1 MTHNYFKKVGTRFI
15 AVSLVLAITLPIALT
30 PRSAHAVLPTAESGP
45 ALIKHIVTSVS
56 SVATQAS
63 THVSA
68 GANTISATKDTKD
81 TIEDYIIRPLALALG
96 RAAIKSI
103 TQSTV
108 NWING
113 GFEGSPAFATDL
125 KTNLRRLS
133 DGVAQNFLLELA
145 NSAKIKSPFVDSL
158 VTNVG
163 AAYYLYS
170 GRDALAAQLQDTLGQ
185 SSRDATAFRAGN
197 FNEGGWGAFISQV
210 TNDANNPIGAR
221 MLASQALA
229 GRLSAAANQ
238 RTQELAWGSG
248 FLSWKGDCIKSNANT
263 SAGAHSGGS
272 TTTGGATGT
281 SGHTGS
287 PGTGGTGAPNTGG
300 GSTAGGTDTSGSAHS
315 LSDAEGC
322 LDHETVTPGS
332 FIENK
337 LNIASDS
344 PLRQLELAQS
354 IDAIV
359 GALAQQLI
367 SKALGGSGG
376 LRGASSPKSGGGA
389 PATTHTGTG
398 NGTDDGG
405 TGLITAKDGFETTIQ
420 TSITQV
426 TAWKADSQTILTVA
440 ESARTACVNN
450 PTQLADP
457 INPAITSSTAAI
469 TKATELLASLSD
481 LLEQLQDSSSGSDD
495 LANSSYLLVISAY
508 QALGIPSA
516 VEMSRVADDAKDSGT
531 SPSPSLYKSLSTLA
545 TTNCVPFNPEKP

>member
-1 MTHNYFKKVGTRFI
+1 MKNSPWIQKIVASGLMLALVLPLFVVPQKVSAQVGTVELPGPSLAHQFI
-15 AVSLVLAITLPIALT
+15 T
-30 PRSAHAVLPTAESGP
+30 
-45 ALIKHIVTSVS
+45 
-56 SVATQAS
+56 ATQAF
-63 THVSA
+63 
-68 GANTISATKDTKD
+68 ISGGHDAQDTLVTFVLK
-81 TIEDYIIRPLALALG
+81 PLALALG
-96 RAAIKSI
+96 RAAVQSI
-103 TQSTV
+103 TTSTV

-113 GFEGSPAFATDL
+113 GFQGSPAFATDL
-125 KTNLRRLS
+125 RTNLRQLS

-145 NSAKIKSPFVDSL
+145 NSAKINSPFVDSL

-163 AAYYLYS
+163 AAYFLYAD
-170 GRDALAAQLQDTLGQ
+170 RDALANQLQDTLGQ
-185 SSRDATAFRAGN
+185 SSRDAAAFRAGN

-238 RTQELAWGSG
+238 RVQELSWGSG
-248 FLSWKGDCIKSNANT
+248 FLSWKGDCIKTNNT

-281 SGHTGS
+281 SGHTGTV
-287 PGTGGTGAPNTGG
+287 GAGGTGATNTGG
-300 GSTAGGTDTSGSAHS
+300 GSTTGGTATNNSAHS

-322 LDHETVTPGS
+322 IDREIVTPGS
-332 FIENK
+332 FIAHKGNK
-337 LNIASDS
+337 TTDAVVD
-344 PLRQLELAQS
+344 QLLLAQS

-376 LRGASSPKSGGGA
+376 LRGASNPNPGGGA
-389 PATTHTGTG
+389 SATTNTGTN
-398 NGTDDGG
+398 NGTDGG
-405 TGLITAKDGFETTIQ
+405 TGLIAAKDGFETVVQ

-426 TAWKADSQTILTVA
+426 TAWKTDSQTILTVA

-457 INPAITSSTAAI
+457 INPAINSSTAAI
-469 TKATELLASLSD
+469 SKAAELLASLSD
-481 LLEQLQDSSSGSDD
+481 LLEQLQNASTSNDD
-495 LANSSYLLVISAY
+495 LTSSTYLQVVSAY
-508 QALGIPSA
+508 QALDIPST
-516 VEMSRVADDAKDSGT
+516 VVMSGVAADAKDSGT

-545 TTNCVPFNPEKP
+545 TNNCVPFDPEKP

>member
-1 MTHNYFKKVGTRFI
+1 MYAPIIKKYVAVGVMVI
-15 AVSLVLAITLPIALT
+15 VVVPSLFVPS
-30 PRSAHAVLPTAESGP
+30 RAHALFGVGDIVLDP
-45 ALIKHIVTSVS
+45 ANLV
-56 SVATQAS
+56 Q
-63 THVSA
+63 
-68 GANTISATKDTKD
+68 NTIGAVHDSKDILITFVLK
-81 TIEDYIIRPLALALG
+81 PLALALG
-96 RAAIKSI
+96 RAAIQSI
-103 TQSTV
+103 TTSTV

-113 GFEGSPAFATDL
+113 GFDGSPAFATDL
-125 KTNLRRLS
+125 RSNLRRLS
-133 DGVAQNFLLELA
+133 DGIARDFLTELA
-145 NSAKIKSPFVDSL
+145 DTAKINSPFVDSL

-163 AAYYLYS
+163 AAYYLYAD
-170 GRDALAAQLQDTLGQ
+170 RNALANQLQDTLGQ
-185 SSRDATAFRAGN
+185 SSRDAAAFRAGN

-248 FLSWKGDCIKSNANT
+248 FLSWKGDCIAQVNA
-263 SAGAHSGGS
+263 SGTG
-272 TTTGGATGT
+272 TTTTAT
-281 SGHTGS
+281 
-287 PGTGGTGAPNTGG
+287 
-300 GSTAGGTDTSGSAHS
+300 S

-322 LDHETVTPGS
+322 LDRETITPGS

-354 IDAIV
+354 VDAVV

-376 LRGASSPKSGGGA
+376 LRGASSPNPGGGSS
-389 PATTHTGTG
+389 ATTNT
-398 NGTDDGG
+398 GTDDG
-405 TGLITAKDGFETTIQ
+405 TGLITAKDGFETVIQ

-450 PTQLADP
+450 PTQLASP

-469 TKATELLASLSD
+469 SKATELLVSLAN
-481 LLEQLQDSSSGSDD
+481 LLEALQNASTSNDD
-495 LANSSYLLVISAY
+495 LASSTYLQVVSAY
-508 QALGIPSA
+508 QALDIPSA
-516 VEMSRVADDAKDSGT
+516 IDMSRVADDAKDSGT
-531 SPSPSLYKSLSTLA
+531 SPVPTLYKSLSTLA
-545 TTNCVPFNPEKP
+545 TNNCVPFDPEKP